1 MIAEA
6 TTMKALRFTIAF
18 VALIALIVPVQTG
31 AQPIDGFRRYDPE
44 GADRPPGPVP
54 NARKGKRR
62 VYEPV
67 VGKYPRCTGL
77 MWSGTRCR
85 LSTGQVCTVYAHG
98 LDNCI

>member
-1 MIAEA
+1 MNVL
-6 TTMKALRFTIAF
+6 KFTI
-18 VALIALIVPVQTG
+18 VPVVLTALIVPVQTS
-31 AQPIDGFRRYDPE
+31 AQPVDGFRRYDPE
-44 GADRPPGPVP
+44 GADRPPAPIP

-67 VGKYPRCTGL
+67 VGNYPPCTGL

-98 LDNCI
+98 LDGCI

>member
-1 MIAEA
+1 
-6 TTMKALRFTIAF
+6 MKALKSTIAAA
-18 VALIALIVPVQTG
+18 ALTALIVPVQTG

-54 NARKGKRR
+54 NARRGKRR

-67 VGKYPRCTGL
+67 VGNYPPCTGL

-98 LDNCI
+98 LDGCI